1 MTDPFSIDPLGALL
15 AGYRPQDPAEA
26 RDLTR
31 LRELA
36 GGDGSPWQRTRP
48 LHTTAS
54 ALVVHPPS
62 GRVLLR
68 WHQRQQAWLQVGGH
82 GDPGETD
89 PLAIAL
95 REATEETGLK
105 DLAPWPDAY
114 LRHAVIVDV
123 PPGKGEPAH
132 QHGDLRFV
140 LATDHPDEAT
150 AESRNAPLRWLSV
163 AGAEAEVGPDN
174 LRETLRRVGPLLAA
188 GPSAGAAPVAL
199 DGIDAAAA
207 ALQAAAEGLTAEQA
221 RAPSL
226 LPSWTRGHVLT
237 HVARNADA
245 LANLLHTARTGEDR
259 GRLRQRRGQGGRN
272 RRGRRTGPGRTGGR
286 PGQLCRF
293 LAGRAAALPES
304 SRFTLVAVLATP
316 FPRPRSS
323 PGACTRSCCTTRIW
337 GPASARPTG
346 PPGTRT
352 WTCRRTWPRSGPTGW
367 PARVSAARAE
377 SGPGGHHPDDAQG
390 GLGVALA
397 DLVGGPPVAG
407 PVPSGPRP
415 CTARAPRSRPCPG
428 R

>member
-1 MTDPFSIDPLGALL
+1 MTDPSSIDPLDALL
-15 AGYRPQDPAEA
+15 ADYRPQDPAEA

-54 ALVVHPPS
+54 ALVVPPPN

-68 WHQRQQAWLQVGGH
+68 RHQRQQAWLQVGGH

-150 AESRNAPLRWLSV
+150 AESKNAPLRWLTV
-163 AGAEAEVGPDN
+163 ADAEAEVGQDN

-188 GPSAGAAPVAL
+188 GPTAGAAPVAL
-199 DGIDAAAA
+199 DGIDAAAG
-207 ALQAAAEGLTAEQA
+207 ALQATAEGLTAEQA

-226 LPSWTRGHVLT
+226 LPGWTRGHVLT

-245 LANLLHTARTGEDR
+245 LANLLHTARTGE
-259 GRLRQRRGQGGRN
+259 
-272 RRGRRTGPGRTGGR
+272 
-286 PGQLCRF
+286 
-293 LAGRAAALPES
+293 ARAAYASAEARVAAIDAGAARSPAELAADLASSAASWRAEAAVLPES
-304 SRFTLVAVLATP
+304 SRFTLVAVLADA
-316 FPRPRSS
+316 FP
-323 PGACTRSCCTTRIW
+323 AAQVLTRRLHEIVLHHTDLGTGF
-337 GPASARPTG
+337 GPAD
-346 PPGTRT
+346 
-352 WTCRRTWPRSGPTGW
+352 W
-367 PARVSAARAE
+367 PAGYADLDLPPLMAAQRADRLA
-377 SGPGGHHPDDAQG
+377 GPG
-390 GLGVALA
+390 
-397 DLVGGPPVAG
+397 
-407 PVPSGPRP
+407 
-415 CTARAPRSRPCPG
+415 
-428 R
+428 

>member
-1 MTDPFSIDPLGALL
+1 VTAPSSGDPLRALL

-54 ALVVHPPS
+54 ALVVHPAS

-140 LATDHPDEAT
+140 LATEHPDEAT
-150 AESRNAPLRWLSV
+150 PESPGALLRWLTV
-163 AGAEAEVGPDN
+163 AGAEAEVGQDN

-188 GPSAGAAPVAL
+188 GPSAGAAPVTLA
-199 DGIDAAAA
+199 GIDAAAS
-207 ALQAAAEGLTAEQA
+207 ALQATAEELTAEQA
-221 RAPSL
+221 SAPSL
-226 LPSWTRGHVLT
+226 LPGWSRGHVLT

-245 LANLLHTARTGEDR
+245 LANLLRTARTGEPR
-259 GRLRQRRGQGGRN
+259 AAYAS
-272 RRGRRTGPGRTGGR
+272 
-286 PGQLCRF
+286 
-293 LAGRAAALPES
+293 AGARAAAIDAGAARRPADLAADLASSAAAWRAEAAVLPES
-304 SRFTLVAVLATP
+304 SRFTVVAVLGDA
-316 FPRPRSS
+316 FP
-323 PGACTRSCCTTRIW
+323 AAQVFTRRLHEIVLHHTDLGTGF
-337 GPASARPTG
+337 GPAD
-346 PPGTRT
+346 
-352 WTCRRTWPRSGPTGW
+352 W
-367 PARVSAARAE
+367 PAAYADLDLPPHMAAQRADRLA
-377 SGPGGHHPDDAQG
+377 GPG
-390 GLGVALA
+390 
-397 DLVGGPPVAG
+397 
-407 PVPSGPRP
+407 
-415 CTARAPRSRPCPG
+415 
-428 R
+428 

>member
-1 MTDPFSIDPLGALL
+1 VTAPSSRDPLRALL
-15 AGYRPQDPAEA
+15 AGYRPQGPAEA

-31 LRELA
+31 LRDLA

-82 GDPGETD
+82 GDPGEAD

-95 REATEETGLK
+95 REATEETGLT

-163 AGAEAEVGPDN
+163 AEAEAEAGQDN

-199 DGIDAAAA
+199 ASIDAAAG
-207 ALQAAAEGLTAEQA
+207 ALQATAGGLTAEQA
-221 RAPSL
+221 REPSL
-226 LPSWTRGHVLT
+226 LPGWTRGHVLT

-245 LANLLHTARTGEDR
+245 LANLLHTARTGEPRAAYASAEARAAAIDAGAAR
-259 GRLRQRRGQGGRN
+259 S
-272 RRGRRTGPGRTGGR
+272 PAE
-286 PGQLCRF
+286 
-293 LAGRAAALPES
+293 LAADLASSAASWRAEAAALPES
-304 SRFTLVAVLATP
+304 SRFTLVAVLADA
-316 FPRPRSS
+316 FP
-323 PGACTRSCCTTRIW
+323 AAQVLTRRLHEIVLHHTDLGLGF
-337 GPASARPTG
+337 GPADWPSAYTALDL
-346 PPGTRT
+346 PPHMAAQRAD
-352 WTCRRTWPRSGPTGW
+352 RL
-367 PARVSAARAE
+367 ASA
-377 SGPGGHHPDDAQG
+377 G
-390 GLGVALA
+390 
-397 DLVGGPPVAG
+397 
-407 PVPSGPRP
+407 
-415 CTARAPRSRPCPG
+415 
-428 R
+428 

>member
-1 MTDPFSIDPLGALL
+1 VTAPSSGDPLRALL
-15 AGYRPQDPAEA
+15 AGYRPQNPAEA

-36 GGDGSPWQRTRP
+36 GGDGSAWRRTRP

-54 ALVVHPPS
+54 ALVVHPAS

-150 AESRNAPLRWLSV
+150 PESPGALLRWLTV
-163 AGAEAEVGPDN
+163 AGAEAEVGQDN

-188 GPSAGAAPVAL
+188 GPSAGAAPVTLA
-199 DGIDAAAA
+199 GIDAAAQ
-207 ALQAAAEGLTAEQA
+207 ALQATADELTAEQA
-221 RAPSL
+221 SAPSL
-226 LPSWTRGHVLT
+226 LPGWSRGHVLT

-245 LANLLHTARTGEDR
+245 LANLLHTARTGEPRAAYASAEARAAAIDA
-259 GRLRQRRGQGGRN
+259 GAARR
-272 RRGRRTGPGRTGGR
+272 PAD
-286 PGQLCRF
+286 
-293 LAGRAAALPES
+293 LAADLASSAAAWRAEAAALPES
-304 SRFTLVAVLATP
+304 SRFTVVAVLGDA
-316 FPRPRSS
+316 FP
-323 PGACTRSCCTTRIW
+323 AAQVFTRRLHEIVLHHTDLGTGF
-337 GPASARPTG
+337 GPAD
-346 PPGTRT
+346 
-352 WTCRRTWPRSGPTGW
+352 W
-367 PARVSAARAE
+367 PAAYADLDLPPHMAAQRADRLA
-377 SGPGGHHPDDAQG
+377 GPG
-390 GLGVALA
+390 
-397 DLVGGPPVAG
+397 
-407 PVPSGPRP
+407 
-415 CTARAPRSRPCPG
+415 
-428 R
+428 